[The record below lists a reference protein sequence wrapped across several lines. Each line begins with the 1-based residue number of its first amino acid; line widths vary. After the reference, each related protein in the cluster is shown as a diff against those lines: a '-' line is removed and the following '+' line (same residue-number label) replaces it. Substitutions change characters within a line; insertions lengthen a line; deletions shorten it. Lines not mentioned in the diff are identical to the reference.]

1 MRFIAG
7 VCPDREKLSIRRG
20 SSPAGDQWGS
30 GGVFVKLYRL
40 LLVVPFVILI
50 FSMRSNQGFSYGKAL
65 AFLGK
70 NPVPSWNAP
79 VKGVEYR
86 EACVDGE
93 GSGSERFLKMLRI
106 DQDLM
111 KVRILYAHDY
121 GATAMTV
128 KELAE
133 KSGAVAAING
143 GYFDEY
149 DKPLGYLKVKGR
161 EINDYIA
168 TPLIYSGVFSVKNGK
183 ATIFHRDTF
192 HPLSCDE
199 ALQAGPRLIYDGI
212 LTTGVDRTID
222 YKKEARRAGIAIDK
236 KGRVVAF
243 ITSPSSAEI
252 NWKDLRTF
260 LMRKENEGGIE
271 PRDVMNLDGGSSTQL
286 YIKAGKLNKEE
297 GYAKVPVVIG
307 FFKR

>member
-1 MRFIAG
+1 VRF
-7 VCPDREKLSIRRG
+7 
-20 SSPAGDQWGS
+20 
-30 GGVFVKLYRL
+30 YRL
-40 LLVVPFVILI
+40 LLVVPFVVLI
-50 FSMRSNQGFSYGKAL
+50 FSMRSNQGFSIGKAL

-70 NPVPSWNAP
+70 SPAPSWSSP

-86 EACVDGE
+86 EVCVDGE
-93 GSGSERFLKMLRI
+93 GSGSEKFLKMLRI
-106 DQDLM
+106 DQNLI

-133 KSGAVAAING
+133 KSGALAAING

-149 DKPLGYLKVKGR
+149 DKPLGYLKVRGR
-161 EINDYIA
+161 EVNDYIA
-168 TPLIYSGVFSVKNGK
+168 TPLIYSGVFAVKNGK
-183 ATIFHRDTF
+183 AAIYHRDKF
-192 HPLSCDE
+192 HPMSCDE
-199 ALQAGPRLIYDGI
+199 ALQAGPRLVYDGI
-212 LTTGVDRTID
+212 LTTGVERTID
-222 YKKEARRAGIAIDK
+222 YKQEARRAGIAIDK

-243 ITSPSSAEI
+243 ITSPPQSEM

-260 LMRKENEGGIE
+260 LMRNEKDGGIN
-271 PRDVMNLDGGSSTQL
+271 PMDVMNLDGGGSTQL
-286 YIKAGKLNKEE
+286 YVKAGTMNKEE